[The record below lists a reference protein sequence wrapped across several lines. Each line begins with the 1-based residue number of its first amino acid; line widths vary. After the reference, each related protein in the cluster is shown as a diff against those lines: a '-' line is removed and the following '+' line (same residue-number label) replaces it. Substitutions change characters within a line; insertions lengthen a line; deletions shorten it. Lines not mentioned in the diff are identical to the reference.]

1 MFPRKPKRI
10 STAIPAVLSLC
21 LVSMFPAC
29 SDKQISGTDEQE
41 NTVAVGGDDNESSSS
56 RAPHSSS
63 SKDVQTTPDIP
74 SSGNE
79 DIIPLSSS
87 SLSISPSSGT
97 STVSSSSVAD
107 DGPAHDPSTSTLV
120 WEDFVDMATTGNQLN
135 GNLTDVE
142 GPIGSPITPV
152 DTTISFK
159 TDKGEITY
167 TLEESKESIS
177 CENNVNETTSYKVT
191 VSGTF
196 VNKVLNSGD
205 MVTIDTFEQSCYS
218 ESGRFITTDS
228 ESRICSLEL
237 SRTEQ
242 PDGNS
247 SYTDP
252 SWSSLSQFIIDDCQ

>member
-1 MFPRKPKRI
+1 MFPRKLKCIPAAI
-10 STAIPAVLSLC
+10 TAIFCLSLIS
-21 LVSMFPAC
+21 VTAC
-29 SDKQISGTDEQE
+29 SGGLFAGTDEQE
-41 NTVAVGGDDNESSSS
+41 NTIAVGDDDNESSSNQAS
-56 RAPHSSS
+56 HSSS

-79 DIIPLSSS
+79 DNIPLSSS

-97 STVSSSSVAD
+97 STISSSSVAD

-120 WEDFVDMATTGNQLN
+120 WEDFVDMTTTGNQLN

-177 CENNVNETTSYKVT
+177 CENNVNGTTSYKVS
-191 VSGTF
+191 VSETF
-196 VNKVLNSGD
+196 VNKVLNSSD
-205 MVTIDTFEQSCYS
+205 MVTIDAFEQSCYS

-228 ESRICSLEL
+228 GSRICSLEL
-237 SRTEQ
+237 SRMEN
-242 PDGNS
+242 PDGNG

-252 SWSSLSQFIIDDCQ
+252 NWGTFSQSIIDDCR

>member
-1 MFPRKPKRI
+1 MNIRKLSKT
-10 STAIPAVLSLC
+10 SKVAQAAVFSLGLAAVFC
-21 LVSMFPAC
+21 AC
-29 SDKQISGTDEQE
+29 TGTNVAGTDEQE
-41 NTVAVGGDDNESSSS
+41 NTIAVGDDDNESSSS
-56 RAPHSSS
+56 QASHSSS

-87 SLSISPSSGT
+87 S
-97 STVSSSSVAD
+97 VAD
-107 DGPAHDPSTSTLV
+107 DGPAHNPSTSTLV

-177 CENNVNETTSYKVT
+177 CENNVNGTTSYKVT

-196 VNKVLNSGD
+196 VNKVLNSSD

-228 ESRICSLEL
+228 GSRICSLEL
-237 SRTEQ
+237 SRTDQ
-242 PDGNS
+242 PNGNN

-252 SWSSLSQFIIDDCQ
+252 GWSSLSQFIIDDCQ

>member
-1 MFPRKPKRI
+1 MFPRKLKCIPAAI
-10 STAIPAVLSLC
+10 TAIFCLSLIS
-21 LVSMFPAC
+21 VTAC
-29 SDKQISGTDEQE
+29 SGGLFAGTDEQE
-41 NTVAVGGDDNESSSS
+41 NTIAVGDDDNESSSS
-56 RAPHSSS
+56 QASHSSS

-97 STVSSSSVAD
+97 STASSSSVAD
-107 DGPAHDPSTSTLV
+107 DGPAHGPSTSTLV

-177 CENNVNETTSYKVT
+177 CENNVNGTTSYKVT

-196 VNKVLNSGD
+196 VNKVLNSSD

-228 ESRICSLEL
+228 GPRICSLEL
-237 SRTEQ
+237 SRMEN
-242 PDGNS
+242 PDGNG

-252 SWSSLSQFIIDDCQ
+252 NWGTFSQSIIDDCR

>member
-1 MFPRKPKRI
+1 MFPRKSKHI
-10 STAIPAVLSLC
+10 SAAIPAAICLC
-21 LVSMFPAC
+21 LSTSFFAC
-29 SDKQISGTDEQE
+29 SENQVAGTDEQE
-41 NTVAVGGDDNESSSS
+41 NTIAVGDDDNESNS
-56 RAPHSSS
+56 
-63 SKDVQTTPDIP
+63 
-74 SSGNE
+74 
-79 DIIPLSSS
+79 
-87 SLSISPSSGT
+87 SSGT

-107 DGPAHDPSTSTLV
+107 DGSAHDPSTSTLV

-142 GPIGSPITPV
+142 GPTGSPITPV

-167 TLEESKESIS
+167 TLEESKESVS
-177 CENNVNETTSYKVT
+177 CKKDVNGTTSYKVS

-196 VNKVLNSGD
+196 VNKVLNSSD

-228 ESRICSLEL
+228 GSRICSLEL

-242 PDGNS
+242 PNGNN